1 MTPEKARALLNNT
14 GCDIAGENS
23 RQTLYDLAK
32 RLRDLVNSVRRHERL
47 WRGPKR
53 DWHVVTSGLDM
64 VQDTAWALETYVAEV
79 DDLNEDKPHAYI
91 RIFGVL
97 NGLVIQQDAVFQL
110 FRGVGAPKAAVEFTT
125 SGAWASSIPSLAR
138 ARQIRIAGAGH
149 PVEWGEKK
157 NVPTSTSIVQQS
169 VSSRG
174 CQLILR
180 RHDGKIEW
188 QHVSLKALIE
198 AQHETL
204 AEQCRMAIVEL
215 KADDEEHRMKYVST
229 PLTSIFKACD
239 YWTPKVALAVYD
251 SEPSELG
258 LGGLQTVDDALQCF
272 RAALTERDRP
282 FEEPLLNL
290 YRHADYSVRTLR
302 EYFQNDRAGLDREMA
317 EILADYLDATIGRVI
332 EIAKEID
339 NEYASPTES

>member
-1 MTPEKARALLNNT
+1 MKTPHPDS
-14 GCDIAGENS
+14 G
-23 RQTLYDLAK
+23 QTLYDLAK
-32 RLRDLVNSVRRHERL
+32 RLRDLVNRVRRHERL
-47 WRGPKR
+47 WRGPTR

-64 VQDTAWALETYVAEV
+64 VQDTAWALETYAGEV

-97 NGLVIQQDAVFQL
+97 NGLVIQQDAAFQL
-110 FRGVGAPKAAVEFTT
+110 FRGVGAPKAVVEFAT

-157 NVPTSTSIVQQS
+157 NVPTSTFIVQQS
-169 VSSRG
+169 VNSRG

-180 RHDGKIEW
+180 RHDGKTEW
-188 QHVSLKALIE
+188 QRVSLKALIE
-198 AQHETL
+198 GQHEAL
-204 AEQCRMAIVEL
+204 AEQCRMAITEL

-258 LGGLQTVDDALQCF
+258 LGGLQTVEDALQRF
-272 RAALTERDRP
+272 RTALTERDRP
-282 FEEPLLNL
+282 FEEPLLVL
-290 YRHADYSVRTLR
+290 YRHADYSVRMLR
-302 EYFQNDRAGLDREMA
+302 EYFQNGRAGLDREMA
-317 EILADYLDATIGRVI
+317 EILADHLYATVGRVI
-332 EIAKEID
+332 EIAEEID
-339 NEYASPTES
+339 NEYASPADS